1 MAAMTIHRYTARLF
15 LSELILAALS
25 LACAGPAGAQVGPIE
40 PIIVSGGKPSATL
53 ASMPEIGA
61 DLVIPVE
68 VTVAA
73 DGSVSDVVVSTPS
86 GNESADVTAIRF
98 MKEKRFLPALD
109 ERAQPVEGKA
119 SGTVE
124 ILAKTRTKQLKAS
137 MKPPNIPSEVA
148 RVRKLTCKDF
158 LWEIDRLRNAAASPD
173 VSREIMPWV
182 SLRVY
187 MLDRHLPKDAE
198 PAYLRKWP
206 QALSEAETSCKATP
220 TKLYLADTLMLILDS
235 LAPNK

>member
-1 MAAMTIHRYTARLF
+1 MATMTIYRYTPRLF
-15 LSELILAALS
+15 LSKLILAALA
-25 LACAGPAGAQVGPIE
+25 LADGSPAGAQVGPIE

-53 ASMPEIGA
+53 ASMPGIGA
-61 DLVIPVE
+61 DFVIPVE

-73 DGSVSDVVVSTPS
+73 DGSVSAVVVSTPS
-86 GNESADVTAIRF
+86 GNQAADLAAIRF

-109 ERAQPVEGKA
+109 ENAQPVEGKA
-119 SGTVE
+119 SGNVE
-124 ILAKTRTKQLKAS
+124 VLAKTRTKQLKAN
-137 MKPPNIPSEVA
+137 MKPPDIPGEIA

-158 LWEIDRLRNAAASPD
+158 LWEIERLRHEGASPD

-187 MLDRHLPKDAE
+187 MLDRHLPRDAE
-198 PAYLRKWP
+198 PAYLQKWP
-206 QALSEAETSCKATP
+206 QALSEAETACKATP
-220 TKLYLADTLMLILDS
+220 TKAYLAETLTQILDS